1 MKTYLKTLLR
11 VFKKHFTRLLS
22 IIFMVVISV
31 GFIAGIGS
39 AVDKINYSLTDYY
52 VAQNVSDFIVKSKSD
67 GGFTD
72 TQIAAVKE
80 RYGEENVNAGMSLDA
95 ELAIDGEKQLVRLYF
110 FEEFDEEQTVNKQ
123 TVRESGTDAEN
134 YAFAEEG
141 DNKIKG
147 VKLGQEITLD
157 FKDILTQ
164 LADGELD
171 PMYSNILDRMLTP
184 VTVTVTKTVLSPLT
198 FGVDG
203 EPSYKNG
210 EDVEIPDNIN
220 DVNALITVENVLYMP
235 YSLVPKIFGQ
245 TVLPKGDLYVAL
257 NNRGV
262 FQAFGDDYKK
272 YVDAESAELL
282 KILDGDAEAVA
293 TAEEGGGDETEETA
307 RILTLSDNYSFNA
320 LVSYGVKVRGITY
333 VLMIAFLF
341 VTALVVLST
350 MTRLIEEERS
360 QVACLSTLGYPPQRI
375 IFKYVLFALI
385 GCGIGAA
392 GAYFV
397 QVGVATLL
405 YVVFNYSFTMPPMT
419 PRITPWFYLGV
430 FFGITIVTLISTV
443 MAGRKLT
450 SDKPANLLRPKAP
463 KAGKKVF
470 LERIP
475 FIWNI
480 LSFKYKSTMRNV
492 LRYMSRFLM
501 TVISVAFST
510 ALVMAGLSL
519 LDLCL
524 FHGVDSPS
532 VMAVAIV
539 VVAFAGL
546 LTAVVIYTL
555 TNINISERNRE
566 IATLMVL
573 GYNDREVAGY
583 IYREVYID
591 SVIGIAFGYP
601 LSALLIWAVF
611 TVMGMGTLGGVS
623 WFVWLIT
630 PVIVLFFTAIVT
642 LILRRKIIKV
652 DMNESLK
659 AVE

>member
-1 MKTYLKTLLR
+1 MVKTYLKTLLR

-31 GFIAGIGS
+31 GFIAGIGC

-52 VAQNVSDFIVKSKSD
+52 RAQNVSDFIIKSKKS
-67 GGFTD
+67 GGFSQD
-72 TQIAAVKE
+72 EIDEVRA
-80 RYGEENVNAGMSLDA
+80 RYGENNVNAGMSLDA
-95 ELAIDGEKQLVRLYF
+95 EIDIDGEKQLVRMYF
-110 FEEFDEEQTVNKQ
+110 FDGEQTVNKY
-123 TVRESGTDAEN
+123 TLRESAEGVQ
-134 YAFAEEG
+134 AEISVCAEEG

-147 VKLGQEITLD
+147 VPLGTEIKLN

-164 LADGELD
+164 LADGETP
-171 PMYSNILDRMLTP
+171 PMLAAMPDSLLTK
-184 VTVTVTKTVLSPLT
+184 TVTVTKTVLSPLT

-220 DVNALITVENVLYMP
+220 AVNELITVDNILYLSYADVP
-235 YSLVPKIFGQ
+235 FSL
-245 TVLPKGDLYVAL
+245 LPKGDLYVAL
-257 NNRGV
+257 DNRNA
-262 FQAFGDDYKK
+262 FNAFGDDYMN
-272 YVDAESAELL
+272 YINGESAALSE
-282 KILDGDAEAVA
+282 ILGGEDEARA
-293 TAEEGGGDETEETA
+293 
-307 RILTLSDNYSFNA
+307 ITLYDNYSFNA
-320 LVSYGVKVRGITY
+320 LVSYGSKVRAISL
-333 VLMIAFLF
+333 VLMVAFLL

-360 QVACLSTLGYPPQRI
+360 QIACLSTLGYPSWRI
-375 IFKYVLFALI
+375 IFKYVLFAMI
-385 GCGIGAA
+385 GCGIGGA

-397 QVGVATLL
+397 EMGVATLL

-419 PRITPWFYLGV
+419 PRITAWFFLAVY
-430 FFGITIVTLISTV
+430 FGIVLVTLVSTV
-443 MAGRKLT
+443 LAGHKLT
-450 SDKPANLLRPKAP
+450 ADKPANLLRPKAP

-475 FIWNI
+475 FIWNL
-480 LSFKYKSTMRNV
+480 LSFKYKSTTRNV

-501 TVISVAFST
+501 TVIAVAFST
-510 ALVMAGLSL
+510 ALVLAGLGL

-524 FHGVDSPS
+524 FHDLNSPS
-532 VMAVAIV
+532 VMAVSIV
-539 VVAFAGL
+539 IVAFAGL

-573 GYNDREVAGY
+573 GYHDGEVAGY

-591 SVIGIAFGYP
+591 TVVGIIFGYP

-611 TVMGMGTLGGVS
+611 TAMGMGTLGGIS
-623 WFVWLIT
+623 WFMWLIA
-630 PVIVLFFTAIVT
+630 PLVVLLFTALVT
-642 LILRRKIIKV
+642 LILRRKIVKI

-659 AVE
+659 AIE

>member
-31 GFIAGIGS
+31 GFIAGIGC

-52 VAQNVSDFIVKSKSD
+52 RAQNVSDFIIKSKKS
-67 GGFTD
+67 GGFSQD
-72 TQIAAVKE
+72 EIDEVRA
-80 RYGEENVNAGMSLDA
+80 RYGENNVNAGMSLDA
-95 ELAIDGEKQLVRLYF
+95 EIDIDGEKQLVRMYF
-110 FEEFDEEQTVNKQ
+110 FDGEQTVNKY
-123 TVRESGTDAEN
+123 TLRESAEGVQ
-134 YAFAEEG
+134 AEISVCAEEG

-147 VKLGQEITLD
+147 VPLGTEIKLN

-164 LADGELD
+164 LADGETP
-171 PMYSNILDRMLTP
+171 PMLAAMPDSLLTK
-184 VTVTVTKTVLSPLT
+184 TVTVTKTVLSPLT

-220 DVNALITVENVLYMP
+220 AVNELITVDNILYLSYADVP
-235 YSLVPKIFGQ
+235 FSL
-245 TVLPKGDLYVAL
+245 LPKGDLYVAL
-257 NNRGV
+257 DNRNA
-262 FQAFGDDYKK
+262 FNAFGDDYMN
-272 YVDAESAELL
+272 YINGESAALSE
-282 KILDGDAEAVA
+282 ILGGEDEARA
-293 TAEEGGGDETEETA
+293 
-307 RILTLSDNYSFNA
+307 ITLYDNYSFNA
-320 LVSYGVKVRGITY
+320 LVSYGSKVRAISL
-333 VLMIAFLF
+333 VLMVAFLL

-360 QVACLSTLGYPPQRI
+360 QIACLSTLGYPSWRI
-375 IFKYVLFALI
+375 IFKYVLFAMI
-385 GCGIGAA
+385 GCGIGGA

-397 QVGVATLL
+397 EMGVATLL

-419 PRITPWFYLGV
+419 PRITAWFFLAVY
-430 FFGITIVTLISTV
+430 FGIVLVTLVSTV
-443 MAGRKLT
+443 LAGHKLT
-450 SDKPANLLRPKAP
+450 ADKPANLLRPKAP

-475 FIWNI
+475 FIWNL
-480 LSFKYKSTMRNV
+480 LSFKYKSTTRNV

-501 TVISVAFST
+501 TVIAVAFST
-510 ALVMAGLSL
+510 ALVLAGLGL

-524 FHGVDSPS
+524 FHDLNSPS
-532 VMAVAIV
+532 VMAVSIV
-539 VVAFAGL
+539 IVAFAGL

-573 GYNDREVAGY
+573 GYHDGEVAGY

-591 SVIGIAFGYP
+591 TVVGIIFGYP

-611 TVMGMGTLGGVS
+611 TAMGMGTLGGIS
-623 WFVWLIT
+623 WFMWLIA
-630 PVIVLFFTAIVT
+630 PLVVLLFTALVT
-642 LILRRKIIKV
+642 LILRRKIVKI

-659 AVE
+659 AIE

>member
-52 VAQNVSDFIVKSKSD
+52 RAQNVSDFIVKSRKAE
-67 GGFTD
+67 GFSQS
-72 TQIAAVKE
+72 QIDEVKA
-80 RYGEENVNAGMSLDA
+80 RYGEDNVNAGASLDV
-95 ELAIDGEKQLVRLYF
+95 EIEIDGQKQLVRLYF
-110 FEEFDEEQTVNKQ
+110 FDGEQTVNKQ
-123 TVRESGTDAEN
+123 TERAVKDVIEADIKIC
-134 YAFAEEG
+134 AEEK

-147 VKLGQEITLD
+147 VPLGTEIKLN

-164 LADGELD
+164 LSDGETP
-171 PMYSNILDRMLTP
+171 PMLAAMPDEMLTK
-184 VTVTVTKTVLSPLT
+184 TVTVARTVLSPLT

-210 EDVEIPDNIN
+210 EDVAIPDNIN
-220 DVNALITVENVLYMP
+220 AVNELITVDNILYLDYADVP
-235 YSLVPKIFGQ
+235 FSLI
-245 TVLPKGDLYVAL
+245 PKGDLYVAL
-257 NNRGV
+257 NNRSV
-262 FQAFGDDYKK
+262 FNAFGKEYKS
-272 YVDAESAELL
+272 YIEGEQSALTEML
-282 KILDGDAEAVA
+282 
-293 TAEEGGGDETEETA
+293 GGDESVRA
-307 RILTLSDNYSFNA
+307 LTLYDNYSFNA
-320 LVSYGVKVRGITY
+320 LVSYGAKVRGICI
-333 VLMIAFLF
+333 VLMIAFLL

-350 MTRLIEEERS
+350 MTRLIEEERA
-360 QVACLSTLGYPPQRI
+360 QVACLSTLGYPSWRI
-375 IFKYVLFALI
+375 IFKYVLFAMI
-385 GCGIGAA
+385 GCGIGGA

-397 QVGVATLL
+397 EMGVATLL

-419 PRITPWFYLGV
+419 PRITLWFYLAV
-430 FFGITIVTLISTV
+430 FFGIVLVTLISTV
-443 MAGRKLT
+443 LAGHRLT
-450 SDKPANLLRPKAP
+450 ADKPANLLRPKAP

-475 FIWNI
+475 FIWNL
-480 LSFKYKSTMRNV
+480 LSFKYKSTTRNV

-501 TVISVAFST
+501 TVVAVAFST
-510 ALVMAGLSL
+510 ALVLAGLAL

-524 FHGVDSPS
+524 FHGINSPS
-532 VMAVAIV
+532 VMAVAAV
-539 VVAFAGL
+539 VVVFAGL

-573 GYNDREVAGY
+573 GYHDREVAGY

-591 SVIGIAFGYP
+591 TAVGILFGYP

-611 TVMGMGTLGGVS
+611 GAMGMGTLAGVS
-623 WFVWLIT
+623 WFVWLVA
-630 PVIVLFFTAIVT
+630 PFIVLAFTAFVT
-642 LILRRKIIKV
+642 LLLRRKIVKIE
-652 DMNESLK
+652 MNESLK
-659 AVE
+659 AIE

>member
-1 MKTYLKTLLR
+1 MVKTYLKTLLR

-31 GFIAGIGS
+31 GFIAGIGC

-52 VAQNVSDFIVKSKSD
+52 RAQNVSDFIVKSKKSV
-67 GGFTD
+67 GFSQEEID
-72 TQIAAVKE
+72 AVKTK
-80 RYGEENVNAGMSLDA
+80 YGANNVNTGLSLDVH
-95 ELAIDGEKQLVRLYF
+95 LQIDGQAQLVRLYF
-110 FEEFDEEQTVNKQ
+110 FDEFGESQTVNKQ
-123 TVRESGTDAEN
+123 TLRESAEDVQ
-134 YAFAEEG
+134 AEIAVCAEEG

-147 VKLGQEITLD
+147 VPLGTEIGLN

-164 LADGELD
+164 LADGETP
-171 PMYSNILDRMLTP
+171 PMLAALPDSMLTK
-184 VTVTVTKTVLSPLT
+184 TVTVTKTVLSPLT

-203 EPSYKNG
+203 EPSYENG

-220 DVNALITVENVLYMP
+220 AVNELITVDNILYMP
-235 YSLVPKIFGQ
+235 FSVVPSTLRGMM
-245 TVLPKGDLYVAL
+245 PRGDLYVAL
-257 NNRGV
+257 SNRNV
-262 FQAFGDDYKK
+262 FNAFGDDYKN
-272 YVDAESAELL
+272 YIDGEGAALSE
-282 KILDGDAEAVA
+282 ILGGEDEARA
-293 TAEEGGGDETEETA
+293 
-307 RILTLSDNYSFNA
+307 ITLYDNYSFNA
-320 LVSYGVKVRGITY
+320 LVSYGSKVRAISL
-333 VLMIAFLF
+333 VLMVAFLL

-360 QVACLSTLGYPPQRI
+360 QIACLSTLGYPSWRI
-375 IFKYVLFALI
+375 IFKYVLFAMI
-385 GCGIGAA
+385 GCGIGGA

-397 QVGVATLL
+397 EMGVATLL

-419 PRITPWFYLGV
+419 PRITAWFFLAVY
-430 FFGITIVTLISTV
+430 FGIVLVTLVSTV
-443 MAGRKLT
+443 IAGHRLT
-450 SDKPANLLRPKAP
+450 ADKPANLLRPKAP

-475 FIWNI
+475 FIWNL
-480 LSFKYKSTMRNV
+480 LSFKYKSTTRNV

-501 TVISVAFST
+501 TVIAVAFST
-510 ALVMAGLSL
+510 ALVLAGLGL

-524 FHGVDSPS
+524 FHDLNSPS
-532 VMAVAIV
+532 VMAVSIV

-573 GYNDREVAGY
+573 GYHDGEVAGY

-591 SVIGIAFGYP
+591 TVVGIIFGYP

-611 TVMGMGTLGGVS
+611 TAMGMGTLGGIS
-623 WFVWLIT
+623 WFMWLIA
-630 PVIVLFFTAIVT
+630 PFVVLLFTALVT
-642 LILRRKIIKV
+642 LLLRRKIVKI

-659 AVE
+659 AIE

>member
-1 MKTYLKTLLR
+1 
-11 VFKKHFTRLLS
+11 
-22 IIFMVVISV
+22 MVVISV
-31 GFIAGIGS
+31 GFIAGIGC

-52 VAQNVSDFIVKSKSD
+52 RAQNVSDFIIKSKKS
-67 GGFTD
+67 GGFSQD
-72 TQIAAVKE
+72 EIDEVRA
-80 RYGEENVNAGMSLDA
+80 RYGENNVNAGMSLDA
-95 ELAIDGEKQLVRLYF
+95 EIEIDGEKQLVRLYF
-110 FEEFDEEQTVNKQ
+110 FDGEQTVNKH
-123 TVRESGTDAEN
+123 TLRESAEDVQ
-134 YAFAEEG
+134 AEISVCAEEG

-147 VKLGQEITLD
+147 VPLGTEIELN

-164 LADGELD
+164 LADGETP
-171 PMYSNILDRMLTP
+171 PMLAAMPDSLLTK
-184 VTVTVTKTVLSPLT
+184 TVTVTKTVLSPLT

-220 DVNALITVENVLYMP
+220 AVNELITVDNILYLSYADVP
-235 YSLVPKIFGQ
+235 FSL
-245 TVLPKGDLYVAL
+245 LPKGDLYVAL
-257 NNRGV
+257 DNRNA
-262 FQAFGDDYKK
+262 FNAFGDDYMN
-272 YVDAESAELL
+272 YINGESAALSE
-282 KILDGDAEAVA
+282 ILGGEDEARA
-293 TAEEGGGDETEETA
+293 
-307 RILTLSDNYSFNA
+307 ITLYDNYSFNA
-320 LVSYGVKVRGITY
+320 LVSYGSKVRAISL
-333 VLMIAFLF
+333 VLMVAFLL

-360 QVACLSTLGYPPQRI
+360 QIACLSTLGYPSWRI
-375 IFKYVLFALI
+375 IFKYVLFAMI
-385 GCGIGAA
+385 GCGIGGA

-397 QVGVATLL
+397 EMGVATLL

-419 PRITPWFYLGV
+419 PRITAWFFLAVY
-430 FFGITIVTLISTV
+430 FGIVLVTLVSTV
-443 MAGRKLT
+443 LAGHKLT
-450 SDKPANLLRPKAP
+450 ADKPANLLRPKAP

-475 FIWNI
+475 FIWNL
-480 LSFKYKSTMRNV
+480 LSFKYKSTTRNV

-501 TVISVAFST
+501 TVIAVAFST
-510 ALVMAGLSL
+510 ALVLAGLGL

-524 FHGVDSPS
+524 FHDLNSPS
-532 VMAVAIV
+532 VMAVSIV

-573 GYNDREVAGY
+573 GYHDGEVAGY

-591 SVIGIAFGYP
+591 TVVGIIFGYP

-611 TVMGMGTLGGVS
+611 TAMGMGTLGGIS
-623 WFVWLIT
+623 WFMWLIA
-630 PVIVLFFTAIVT
+630 PFVVLLFTALVT
-642 LILRRKIIKV
+642 LLLRRKIVKI

-659 AVE
+659 AIE